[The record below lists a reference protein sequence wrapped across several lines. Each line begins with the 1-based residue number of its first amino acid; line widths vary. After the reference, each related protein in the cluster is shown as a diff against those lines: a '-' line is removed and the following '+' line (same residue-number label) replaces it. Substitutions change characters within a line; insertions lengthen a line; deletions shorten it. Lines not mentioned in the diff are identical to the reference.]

1 MDTLKMNIKM
11 LAIYTLIVIAV
22 TVLAV
27 DSCRHEPPVDRVV
40 DTVTVV
46 EFDTIWK
53 QVTDSMPKELKPEK
67 VVGKVSVPAIP
78 AMPDEEA
85 EKPAGMVGKDTAQK
99 DSMQMDVVQR
109 TYGDD
114 STYTAYVSGI
124 KHQQWPKL
132 DSIIIRQREIIN
144 TIHET
149 VTIRETRKAHWNFG
163 LHAGLGVGLLSGRVE
178 PYAGAGVGYSW

>member
-78 AMPDEEA
+78 SPPAGDI
-85 EKPAGMVGKDTAQK
+85 AGMVGKDTAQK

-109 TYGDD
+109 TYSDD

-124 KHQQWPKL
+124 KYQQWPKL
-132 DSIIIRQREIIN
+132 DSIIVRQREIIN

-149 VTIRETRKAHWNFG
+149 VTIRETRKAHWHFG
-163 LHAGLGVGLLSGRVE
+163 LQAGLGVGLLSGRIE
-178 PYAGAGVGYSW
+178 PYIGAGVGYSW

>member
-27 DSCRHEPPVDRVV
+27 DSCRHEAPVDRVV
-40 DTVTVV
+40 NTVTVV

-67 VVGKVSVPAIP
+67 VVGKVTVPAIP
-78 AMPDEEA
+78 AGET
-85 EKPAGMVGKDTAQK
+85 AGVVEPDTAQK

-109 TYGDD
+109 TYSDD
-114 STYTAYVSGI
+114 STYTAYISGI
-124 KHQQWPKL
+124 KYQQWPKL
-132 DSIIIRQREIIN
+132 DSIIVRQREIIN
-144 TIHET
+144 TIRET
-149 VTIRETRKAHWNFG
+149 VTIRETRKAHWHFG
-163 LHAGLGVGLLSGRVE
+163 LQAGLGVGLLSGRVE
-178 PYAGAGVGYSW
+178 PYVGAGVVYSW